1 MVRRSVIPKSP
12 PGVLLAIIVS
22 IGIIALVRWPA
33 ASDEHDVRRR
43 TINDTLTEQQPAPTY
58 AIVTLVTSNAK
69 GVKLPDDV
77 VLGAMAALRQ
87 SIVGAGGVESV
98 ALIHPDMAHLEDRL
112 NRLGFTSLVQPPA
125 FDVKHVR
132 NEAIGREMAVDGALG
147 VAELLKLEVLAWTK
161 YRAVLVV
168 DFDVAFHS
176 NNIVTAI
183 EGVLETNPNATLFY
197 TRGNWDSEPI
207 NGGVLLFVP
216 SSTRGV
222 PHYRAMMEVLAEGDF
237 RPGTGWKGSGFGW
250 TYGGRTVQGILPYWY
265 LHVLKG
271 RESREIDRCVWN
283 NMVMGECAS
292 RNTSSVVANHFT
304 GDVCM
309 KPWWCNARQHKT
321 ALCSEFTKRW
331 WARSSTSAYPRQPC

>member
-132 NEAIGREMAVDGALG
+132 NEAIGREMAVDG
-147 VAELLKLEVLAWTK
+147 
-161 YRAVLVV
+161 
-168 DFDVAFHS
+168 
-176 NNIVTAI
+176 
-183 EGVLETNPNATLFY
+183 
-197 TRGNWDSEPI
+197 
-207 NGGVLLFVP
+207 
-216 SSTRGV
+216 
-222 PHYRAMMEVLAEGDF
+222 
-237 RPGTGWKGSGFGW
+237 FGW